1 MSRCGGKRSAA
12 PRNRPVARRSC
23 VQTFFVT
30 LRKWSVTQRSMRP
43 AATFFACPSPDEV
56 LNVRAARGEQI
67 KVVLND
73 LLPDPFLLQPL
84 LHLHRHRPS
93 RLPSANSLHDGIDLW
108 LLSHAPHQR

>member
-1 MSRCGGKRSAA
+1 MSPLHRKESAA
-12 PRNRPVARRSC
+12 PRIRPVARRSC

-56 LNVRAARGEQI
+56 LNVRAARCEQI

-84 LHLHRHRPS
+84 LHRHRPS